1 LIVFAFAGDST
12 MTNVFFDAMFMF
24 SSLVN

>member
-1 LIVFAFAGDST
+1 VFAFAGDST